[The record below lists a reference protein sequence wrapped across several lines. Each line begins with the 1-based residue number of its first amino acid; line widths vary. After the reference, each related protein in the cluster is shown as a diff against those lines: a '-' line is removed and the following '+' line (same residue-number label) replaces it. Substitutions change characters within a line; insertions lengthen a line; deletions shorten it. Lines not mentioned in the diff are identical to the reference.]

1 MDSLTEVVSGNLAK
15 ALEEADKLL
24 RSPRTRV
31 EIITLRRQMKTVTSE
46 LGRRTLQLY
55 KDGRIEDPELAEL
68 CARIISIEARI
79 AEREARL
86 AQVQAQ
92 TDQPPGQQSR
102 QQSDDTGPAA
112 EECSRCS
119 TVLPEEAVFCHKCG
133 LKLETEEPVPT
144 PRGRFCAQCGRTLR
158 PEAGFCPRCGI
169 AA

>member
-92 TDQPPGQQSR
+92 TDR
-102 QQSDDTGPAA
+102 QSDDTGPAA

-133 LKLETEEPVPT
+133 LKLETAAPVPT

-158 PEAGFCPRCGI
+158 PEAGFCPRCGT

>member
-92 TDQPPGQQSR
+92 TDR
-102 QQSDDTGPAA
+102 QSDEPGPGA

-119 TVLPEEAVFCHKCG
+119 TTLPEDAVFCHKCG
-133 LKLETEEPVPT
+133 LKLETAAAAPIPQ
-144 PRGRFCAQCGRTLR
+144 GRFCAQCGRELR
-158 PEAGFCPRCGI
+158 PEAGFCPRCG
-169 AA
+169 AAA